1 MATTQ
6 NTFTGNG
13 STVLFSFTFPY
24 LDSTDILVSVN
35 GTLTTAYTLANA
47 TTIQFTTAPAN
58 GAAIRIFRVTDD
70 ATLAATFYPGSS
82 IRSQDLN
89 ENFTQNLY
97 ATQES
102 NRDATTAIST
112 ANGAVTTANTALSNS
127 TAATSTANTASAN
140 ASAAV
145 STANTANSNASAAVS
160 TANTAS
166 SNASAAVSTAN
177 AAAVDAATA
186 ISTANGAVSTANAAT
201 STANTALSNS
211 TAAVSTANTASSNAS
226 AAVSTANTASSNA
239 STAVSTANSALST
252 ANTALSNSSTAISTA
267 NAASAAV
274 ASAVIYQPVVDL
286 TALGLLTPAD
296 GDFFELQD
304 STGADTDPDITGVPG
319 GLVGAPGLTFRL
331 RYDDP
336 PQEFVFLGY
345 FANDSETRY
354 LKFSGGTVTG
364 EILIGSAGSLV
375 FEGATDDAFETTL
388 AVADA
393 TADRTLTLPNVTG
406 TLVSTGDTGTVTST
420 MLLDGTIVNAD
431 INASAAIV
439 DTKLATISTA
449 GKVSGTAI
457 TSGDI
462 ATSGDL
468 EITSTTPIV
477 RLAESD
483 GTATHSQTAIV
494 RNSDQLL
501 LQTRSSTGV
510 LLSND
515 YLIPADASGATEHQW
530 RIANTEKARLDSAG
544 LTVVNDLTISD
555 KIIHAG
561 DTNTAIRFPAADTVS
576 VETAGSERLRITSA
590 GLVGIGIGISVP
602 TAQLHVANVGTNDSF
617 IVEDSGSD
625 ATPFRIDSSGG
636 VFTGSRLVVGAQE
649 TYNDGAAAI
658 GIAQLNG
665 GGLNNSRIFS
675 HIHWGGSPRFRH
687 CSTPSTTLG
696 THTISA
702 LSNVIG
708 AHEFYASDG
717 VNFIPSASIQSTV
730 DATPSVGVVPGN
742 LTFSTAPAGTL
753 TERLRIDSSGRL
765 LVGTSSA
772 RNIGA
777 GFQAAIGSQLFIEQT
792 SAGLTPATFA
802 LNRND
807 TNGPRVVLG
816 KSRGTALGSNTI
828 VQSGD
833 ELGRFDFAGADGT
846 DLETVAAEIKAVV
859 DGTPGANDMPG
870 RLVFSTTADGASSPT
885 ERMRINSA
893 GNIITT
899 GTFVDPAITGTIL
912 EDVFT
917 ITDGAAFEVDP
928 ANGSIQLITLGASR
942 TPKATNFAAGESITL
957 MVNDGTAYTLTWTD
971 ATWGGGGVIWRG
983 GTAPTL
989 ATTGYSVIQFWK
1001 VASQV
1006 YGASVGDVA

>member
-1 MATTQ
+1 MAIIQ
-6 NTFTGNG
+6 NLYTGNG
-13 STVLFSFTFPY
+13 STVLFSFSFPY
-24 LDSTDILVSVN
+24 LEEDHIFVSLN
-35 GTLTTAYTLANA
+35 GTLTTAFTFPNA
-47 TTIQFTTAPAN
+47 STVQFNTAPAV
-58 GAAIRIFRVTDD
+58 GVAIRIFRETPLDQPEAVF
-70 ATLAATFYPGSS
+70 AGGST
-82 IRSQDLN
+82 IRASDLN
-89 ENFTQNLY
+89 RNNDQLLY
-97 ATQES
+97 VAQES
-102 NRDATTAIST
+102 NFEAESATTTANTALVNSTTAIST
-112 ANGAVTTANTALSNS
+112 ANGAV
-127 TAATSTANTASAN
+127 STANTASAN

-267 NAASAAV
+267 NSASAAV

-304 STGADTDPDITGVPG
+304 STGADTDPAITGVPG

-354 LKFSGGTVTG
+354 LKFSGGTMTG
-364 EILIGSAGSLV
+364 ALV
-375 FEGATDDAFETTL
+375 VPL
-388 AVADA
+388 
-393 TADRTLTLPNVTG
+393 
-406 TLVSTGDTGTVTST
+406 
-420 MLLDGTIVNAD
+420 
-431 INASAAIV
+431 ASAA
-439 DTKLATISTA
+439 TPSLTFT
-449 GKVSGTAI
+449 
-457 TSGDI
+457 
-462 ATSGDL
+462 GDL
-468 EITSTTPIV
+468 DTGVFSPGANQVAVATNGTG
-477 RLAESD
+477 RLFV
-483 GTATHSQTAIV
+483 G
-494 RNSDQLL
+494 
-501 LQTRSSTGV
+501 STGV
-510 LLSND
+510 LSVGSATTYEVLTGAGAPGAQINGTVNR
-515 YLIPADASGATEHQW
+515 ASIEAVKWQGTSFSSRNSALRLAVSDGASIGTHGLVANGRVLGQVSYFGSDGTVFREAV
-530 RIANTEKARLDSAG
+530 RIEGVVDGTAASSDMPGRLTFSTTPTG
-544 LTVVNDLTISD
+544 
-555 KIIHAG
+555 
-561 DTNTAIRFPAADTVS
+561 AATP
-576 VETAGSERLRITSA
+576 SERLRITSA
-590 GLVGIGIGISVP
+590 GLVGIGISVP

-636 VFTGSRLVVGAQE
+636 VFTGSQLVVGAQE
-649 TYNDGAAAI
+649 AYSDGNSTI
-658 GIAQLNG
+658 GRAQINSA
-665 GGLNNSRIFS
+665 GLNNSRTFS
-675 HIHWGGSPRFRH
+675 HIHWGGGPRFRH

-708 AHEFYASDG
+708 SHEFYASDG

-846 DLETVAAEIKAVV
+846 DLQTVAAEIKAVV